1 MKPINTLDNN
11 NKAMKPFIRI
21 LTLALGSI
29 ICAVGINGY
38 LRPLG
43 LLSGGATGVA
53 IILNHLTNFNIG
65 LIVFAIN
72 IPLFILAS
80 FKLKREFI
88 IYSMIN
94 MTMFSALLGVTGDV
108 YKYIGVDDIMLS
120 AIVGGV
126 LNGIGMGITFR
137 GRGSQGGMDIIAALI
152 RKKWDIS
159 LGNAL
164 MGANLVIIGWGGT
177 IFGIKSFLYTL
188 IVLFISYNFL
198 DKVQNTFETKKSV
211 MIISENPKEIGE
223 ALIAG
228 MNRAITYLQ
237 GEGGYSHMEKQII
250 YTIISPREVSKLKK
264 IVNEHDPK
272 AFISVFETNEVRGYR
287 FKERFI

>member
-1 MKPINTLDNN
+1 MKPINMPETKD
-11 NKAMKPFIRI
+11 MKPFIRI
-21 LTLALGSI
+21 LTLALGSL

-53 IILNHLTNFNIG
+53 IIINHLSKINIG
-65 LIVFAIN
+65 FIVFSIN
-72 IPLFILAS
+72 IPLFILAV
-80 FKLKREFI
+80 FKLKKEFV

-94 MTMFSALLGVTGDV
+94 MTMFSTLLGMTGDV

-164 MGANLVIIGWGGT
+164 MGANLIIIGWGGT
-177 IFGIKSFLYTL
+177 IFGLKSFLYTIL
-188 IVLFISYNFL
+188 VLYISYQFL
-198 DKVQNTFETKKSV
+198 DKVQVTFETKKSV
-211 MIISENPKEIGE
+211 MIIAENPVEIGE
-223 ALIAG
+223 ALMAN
-228 MNRAITYLQ
+228 MNRAITYLN

-264 IVNEHDPK
+264 IVNEHDPR

>member
-1 MKPINTLDNN
+1 MKPVNMPETT
-11 NKAMKPFIRI
+11 NKKMKPFIRI
-21 LTLALGSI
+21 LTLALGSL

-43 LLSGGATGVA
+43 LLSGGATGIA
-53 IILNHLTNFNIG
+53 IIMNHLTSFNIG

-72 IPLFILAS
+72 IPLFVLAA
-80 FKLKREFI
+80 FKLKREFV

-94 MTMFSALLGVTGDV
+94 MTMFSTLLGVTGEV

-177 IFGIKSFLYTL
+177 IFGIKSFLYTI

-198 DKVQNTFETKKSV
+198 DKVQTTFETKKSV
-211 MIISENPKEIGE
+211 MIIS
-223 ALIAG
+223 
-228 MNRAITYLQ
+228 
-237 GEGGYSHMEKQII
+237 
-250 YTIISPREVSKLKK
+250 
-264 IVNEHDPK
+264 
-272 AFISVFETNEVRGYR
+272 
-287 FKERFI
+287 

>member
-43 LLSGGATGVA
+43 LLSGGATGIA
-53 IILNHLTNFNIG
+53 IILNHLSGMNIG
-65 LIVFAIN
+65 LIVFIIN
-72 IPLFILAS
+72 IPLFVLAS
-80 FKLKREFI
+80 FKLKREFV

-94 MTMFSALLGVTGDV
+94 MSMFSTLLGLTGDV

-177 IFGIKSFLYTL
+177 IFGINSFLYTI

-198 DKVQNTFETKKSV
+198 DKVQTTFETKKSI
-211 MIISENPKEIGE
+211 MIISEHPKEIGE
-223 ALIAG
+223 ALMAG
-228 MNRAITYLQ
+228 MDRAITYLQ
-237 GEGGYSHMEKQII
+237 GEGGYSHMQKQII

-264 IVNEHDPK
+264 IVNDHDPK

>member
-1 MKPINTLDNN
+1 MKPVNMPETT
-11 NKAMKPFIRI
+11 NKKMKPFIRI
-21 LTLALGSI
+21 LTLALGSL

-43 LLSGGATGVA
+43 LLSGGATGIA
-53 IILNHLTNFNIG
+53 IIMNHLTSFNIG

-72 IPLFILAS
+72 IPLFVLAA
-80 FKLKREFI
+80 FKLKREFV

-94 MTMFSALLGVTGDV
+94 MTMFSTLLGVTGEV

-177 IFGIKSFLYTL
+177 IFGIKSFLYTI

-198 DKVQNTFETKKSV
+198 DKVQTTFETKKSV
-211 MIISENPKEIGE
+211 MIISEHPKEIGD
-223 ALIAG
+223 ALMAN
-228 MNRAITYLQ
+228 MNRAITYLN
-237 GEGGYSHMEKQII
+237 GEGGYSHLEKQII
-250 YTIISPREVSKLKK
+250 YTIINPREVSKLKK
-264 IVNEHDPK
+264 IVNDHDPK